1 MIYTKLYYIL
11 IIAVLY
17 TSCGL
22 YSFSGASIAEEVNT
36 VCINYIQNEAK
47 LIEPNLANKFTEALI
62 TKCQTETNL
71 ATVSNTADINFS
83 GRIVQYEVEPIAIQK
98 NETAAQNR
106 LTISVEI
113 SYINQINESE
123 NFKQTFVDYADFDS
137 NQNFSNI
144 EETLNNIIIANL
156 IDQVFNKAFMNW

>member
-1 MIYTKLYYIL
+1 MSAT
-11 IIAVLY
+11 
-17 TSCGL
+17 
-22 YSFSGASIAEEVNT
+22 AE
-36 VCINYIQNEAK
+36 I
-47 LIEPNLANKFTEALI
+47 
-62 TKCQTETNL
+62 
-71 ATVSNTADINFS
+71 
-83 GRIVQYEVEPIAIQK
+83 
-98 NETAAQNR
+98 TAAQNR

-113 SYINQINESE
+113 SYINQINESA

>member
-1 MIYTKLYYIL
+1 M
-11 IIAVLY
+11 Y

-83 GRIVQYEVEPIAIQK
+83 GRIIQYEVEPVSS
-98 NETAAQNR
+98 
-106 LTISVEI
+106 ISRTNGFLFF
-113 SYINQINESE
+113 INLS
-123 NFKQTFVDYADFDS
+123 S
-137 NQNFSNI
+137 LSSCFSS
-144 EETLNNIIIANL
+144 IIRPHL
-156 IDQVFNKAFMNW
+156 L